1 MSVDLHGIS
10 RAAFDLIVTA
20 EVTNAAYYEKHYRRS
35 LEHPSDNSGPTG
47 GCGYDFGT
55 QTRAQILA
63 DWSGKVSDATLKIIA
78 GAAGLRGEKAEAYCR
93 KNRGLIDIPFDVAMD
108 VFSNRNVPQ
117 YYAVMRRY
125 LPRVELLA
133 PDCQGVLLSI
143 TFNRDAGGF
152 VEAGPRYAEMR
163 QIRDC
168 VKSGELERI
177 PALIRSMKRL
187 WPATSGLVPRR
198 EREAV
203 LFEKGLAEHHPE
215 AHAALPDVAE
225 VPDPE
230 MVARV
235 QQSLRN
241 LGYFQVGA
249 VDGQVT
255 PKGKLEDAILAFRN
269 KNGLPLTTA
278 VDDEFL
284 NALAKARPPEIAEE
298 RANASTA
305 DLRAQGSE
313 TISFTDQAKAWAGRI
328 FGGGAGLGGAGIT
341 AIVTEK
347 ATQVSDAKNALGAL
361 GLSTE
366 AWLAIAA
373 GVAILVVLAGCG
385 VAIWFVADRIERKR
399 LADYRV
405 GKNP

>member
-1 MSVDLHGIS
+1 MLDLHGIS
-10 RAAFDLIVTA
+10 RAAFDLIVAA
-20 EVTNAAYYEKHYRRS
+20 EVTSAAFYEKHYRRS

-63 DWSGKVSDATLKIIA
+63 DWSGKVSDSTLKVIA
-78 GAAGLRGEKAEAYCR
+78 GAAGLRGAKAEAYCR

-108 VFSNRNVPQ
+108 VFSNRNIPQ
-117 YYAVMRRY
+117 YYAIMRRY
-125 LPRVELLA
+125 LPGVELLA

-152 VEAGPRYAEMR
+152 VAPGARYAEMR
-163 QIRDC
+163 GIRDA
-168 VKSGELERI
+168 VKSSELARI

-203 LFEKGLAEHHPE
+203 LFEKGLAEHHPA

-235 QQSLRN
+235 QQQLRN

-249 VDGQVT
+249 VDGQAT
-255 PKGKLEDAILAFRN
+255 PKGKLEDAILSFRN
-269 KNGLPLTTA
+269 KNGLPLTPDI
-278 VDDEFL
+278 DDEFL
-284 NALAKARPPEIAEE
+284 NALAKARPPEIAEG
-298 RANASTA
+298 RSNASTA

-313 TISFTDQAKAWAGRI
+313 TISFTDKVKAWAGRI
-328 FGGGAGLGGAGIT
+328 FGGGAGLGSAGIG
-341 AIVTEK
+341 ALVTEK
-347 ATQVSDAKNALGAL
+347 ATQAKSARDALGAL
-361 GLSTE
+361 GLSSD
-366 AWLAIAA
+366 AWLLIGAGIA
-373 GVAILVVLAGCG
+373 GLMLLAGCG
-385 VAIWFVADRIERKR
+385 FAVWYVANRIEQKR
-399 LADYRV
+399 LADYRI